1 MTSPAPQRGTGSI
14 NEPERHALMV
24 AIRPGMRERY
34 LELHAAVW
42 PQVEATLTACNVTN
56 YSIFIRDEILFAY
69 YEYRGRDHDADMA
82 RIAEDPTTREWWS
95 HTDPCQSAF
104 FPDLPAGERW
114 ADLQEVWHL
123 P

>member
-1 MTSPAPQRGTGSI
+1 
-14 NEPERHALMV
+14 
-24 AIRPGMRERY
+24 MRERY

-42 PQVEATLTACNVTN
+42 PQVEATLTACNLTN

-69 YEYRGRDHDADMA
+69 YEYRGKDHDADMA
-82 RIAEDPTTREWWS
+82 RIAEDPITREWWT

-104 FPDLPAGERW
+104 FLDLPPNERW
-114 ADLQEVWHL
+114 AELQEVWHL